1 LSYFLHCS
9 FSLFFSLSTFHHFA
23 IHLIR
28 AKIWLGGCLFRN
40 KKKPKGRKGNTGEMS
55 LDVIVALM
63 LFLTRRSL

>member
-1 LSYFLHCS
+1 
-9 FSLFFSLSTFHHFA
+9 LSTFHHFA